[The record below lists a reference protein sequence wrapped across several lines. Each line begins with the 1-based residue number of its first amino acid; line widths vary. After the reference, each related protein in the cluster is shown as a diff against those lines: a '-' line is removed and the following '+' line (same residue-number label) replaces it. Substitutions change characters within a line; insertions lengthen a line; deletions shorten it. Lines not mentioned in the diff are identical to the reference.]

1 MSAGS
6 YAKGWASQQG
16 KNAEEG
22 RVDMTYLKIYILK
35 LLEQVS
41 LLKIGCCW
49 NGSTGLL
56 HVYEYM

>member
-1 MSAGS
+1 MSVGNHAE
-6 YAKGWASQQG
+6 GWASQHG

-22 RVDMTYLKIYILK
+22 KVDMMYLEIFILK

-41 LLKIGCCW
+41 LLKISCWW